1 MGGIIGRRRV
11 SVGAITRCAVFTCS
25 CTLTASVATAPLAHA
40 ADTQPPVGLA
50 PLTVKPNGDD
60 ATFQTSV
67 GQWESYYKSL
77 DQQKIEDAKRLA
89 PVGLTL
95 PKPPPASPDPLEIW
109 SKADIKGLGDEP
121 AVRGVNSAVGAAVRL
136 GDGLKLGVGA
146 ELDEQAQRKRE
157 SNRAELQA
165 RLAISKWT
173 LLPQAAIVAETTT
186 TDPSQDSQPAIGQYG
201 YGIQS
206 GTTQSASTRLEF
218 RQELRR
224 PFRLEAGE
232 VLEPFVN
239 FSTSI
244 GLDQQE
250 AAQTTTVPLDTVGVG
265 VSLSRESD
273 YRLQATTDVDGLGTT
288 EAPGIKSRLQ
298 LNVPLN

>member
-1 MGGIIGRRRV
+1 MAAV
-11 SVGAITRCAVFTCS
+11 AI
-25 CTLTASVATAPLAHA
+25 APLAHA
-40 ADTQPPVGLA
+40 ADAQPPVGIA

-60 ATFQTSV
+60 ATIQTSV
-67 GQWESYYKSL
+67 GQWESYFKNL

-95 PKPPPASPDPLEIW
+95 PKPPPASTDPLEIW
-109 SKADIKGLGDEP
+109 SKADVKGLGDET
-121 AVRGVNSAVGAAVRL
+121 AVQGINSAVGAAVRL
-136 GDGLKLGVGA
+136 GDGLKFGIGT
-146 ELDEQAQRKRE
+146 ELDNHDQHKRE
-157 SNRAELQA
+157 INRAELQV

-186 TDPSQDSQPAIGQYG
+186 TDSIEDSQPAIGQYG
-201 YGIQS
+201 YGIE
-206 GTTQSASTRLEF
+206 GEATQSESTRLEF

-224 PFRLEAGE
+224 PFRLEDGE

-244 GLDQQE
+244 GLDRQE
-250 AAQTTTVPLDTVGVG
+250 AAQTTPVPVDTVGVG
-265 VSLSRESD
+265 VSLSRDSD
-273 YRLQATTDVDGLGTT
+273 YKLQATTDVDGLGKT
-288 EAPGIKSRLQ
+288 EPPGIKSRLQ